1 MRSMARRRHRNSD
14 DDAFPGLPIPYAP
27 VSNGEY
33 TARPLGPVEREVV
46 RRTLVQAD
54 ENAARAGVSR
64 RQFLLSVCGAA
75 TMLAVMSACADES
88 NDAAP
93 GGSFD
98 VPPDAGV
105 DRDAALAAIG
115 GGDFVFDVQTHFLQY
130 DLSTPFDET
139 TFGIGFPQAKA
150 CPGTDPRACLG
161 IASLLGEVFVRSDT
175 NMMIISGLPLTIEP
189 NPASAALIV
198 AAREAADRV
207 CGDGRVRIMS
217 QVNPTEGDPAVALAA
232 MTEAKDRYDIVAWK
246 TYTHAPGAWRL
257 DDADGSLPQVGA
269 AMIEH
274 ARKLG
279 IPIVNVHKGL
289 SDNDPAASPADVG
302 PAARDHPDVDFVVFH
317 SGYESGVR
325 EGPYDPAAP
334 NGGID
339 RLIASLQAAGL
350 GPGSNVYAELGSTWY
365 SVMRDPT
372 QAAHTLGKLMR
383 FLGEDNVVWG
393 TDTLWYG
400 SPQGMIQALRAFTI
414 SSEFQERFGYPELTD
429 ERKAKIFGAN
439 AAVLY
444 GIVPDLSR
452 CDVDQGD
459 LDSMRSSLPVA
470 NVVYGPDPSGRMAPG
485 WLPF

>member
-1 MRSMARRRHRNSD
+1 MPMGRRRHRNSD
-14 DDAFPGLPIPYAP
+14 GEDAFPGLPIPYAP

-33 TARPLGPVEREVV
+33 TARPLGPVELEVV
-46 RRTLVQAD
+46 HRTLARAE
-54 ENAARAGVSR
+54 ENAARIGVSR

-75 TMLAVMSACADES
+75 TMLAVMSACSEES
-88 NDAAP
+88 GDAAP

-115 GGDFVFDVQTHFLQY
+115 GGEFVFDVQTHFLQY

-139 TFGIGFPQAKA
+139 TFGVTFPQATS
-150 CPGTDPRACLG
+150 CPGSDPRACLG
-161 IASLLGEVFVRSDT
+161 ITSLLGEVFVRSDT
-175 NMMIISGLPLTIEP
+175 NMIVISGLPLVVEP
-189 NPASAALIV
+189 NPQSAALMV

-207 CGDGRVRIMS
+207 CGDGRVRIQG
-217 QVNPTEGDPAVALAA
+217 QVNPTEGDPTDALAA
-232 MTEAKDRYDIVAWK
+232 MTESRDRYGVAAWK
-246 TYTHAPGAWRL
+246 TYTHAPGVWRL

-269 AMIEH
+269 AVIEH
-274 ARKLG
+274 ARELG

-289 SDNDPAASPADVG
+289 SDNDPAASPEDVG
-302 PAARDHPDVDFVVFH
+302 PAARDHPEVSFVVYH
-317 SGYESGVR
+317 SGYEAGVK
-325 EGPYDPAAP
+325 EGPYDPAKP

-339 RLIASLQAAGL
+339 RLIAGMQAAGL

-372 QAAHTLGKLMR
+372 QAAHTLGKL
-383 FLGEDNVVWG
+383 LSHVGEDNVLWG

-400 SPQGMIQALRAFTI
+400 SPQGMIQALRAFVITP
-414 SSEFQERFGYPELTD
+414 EFQERFGYPELTE
-429 ERKAKIFGAN
+429 ERKAKILGAN

-452 CDVDQGD
+452 CEVDQAE
-459 LDSMRSSLPVA
+459 LDSMRSTLPVS
-470 NVVYGPDPSGRMAPG
+470 NTVYGPDPSGRMARG
-485 WLPF
+485 WVEF